1 MTYDPK
7 TGEYTI
13 PPAVQAPG
21 ASVPNPRTQAPTTIV
36 CFGNEHQL
44 NLAVE
49 QERLG
54 GIFESYPLDSLKQ
67 RATMRSAKDFISEH
81 ENVLL
86 LGSFPES
93 VLDRDDF
100 ERIWRQWTSAVH
112 TNKQCGGSFALIM
125 PKVSEFW
132 HSDFFVKFAND
143 FTFDMAVM
151 DVTTTWLSTTHAPT
165 PNYAIVS
172 DDPYF
177 INQFAGCRRTRDE
190 RANPV
195 RPDRDVEIMPEEVAV
210 KVARSWMKSV
220 AFSQMLMQPVL
231 PSGGDAEG
239 EEVPQM
245 PVISANPKHS
255 SRSDRDKH
263 SDGGG
268 LLSSLLL
275 SVQMVA
281 KVLTK
286 QEIANSPK
294 ARQAMKDEYYSAVFN
309 TWFACRRGS

>member
-1 MTYDPK
+1 
-7 TGEYTI
+7 
-13 PPAVQAPG
+13 
-21 ASVPNPRTQAPTTIV
+21 
-36 CFGNEHQL
+36 
-44 NLAVE
+44 
-49 QERLG
+49 
-54 GIFESYPLDSLKQ
+54 
-67 RATMRSAKDFISEH
+67 
-81 ENVLL
+81 
-86 LGSFPES
+86 
-93 VLDRDDF
+93 
-100 ERIWRQWTSAVH
+100 WRQWTSAVH
-112 TNKQCGGSFALIM
+112 SNKKCGGSFALIM

-132 HSDFFVKFAND
+132 HSDSFVKFANY

-172 DDPYF
+172 DDPFF

-195 RPDRDVEIMPEEVAV
+195 RPDRDVEIMPEEVAI

-220 AFSQMLMQPVL
+220 AFSQLLMQPAL

-239 EEVPQM
+239 EEIPQM
-245 PVISANPKHS
+245 PVCSVNPSHS

-294 ARQAMKDEYYSAVFN
+294 ARQAMKDEYYGLQNVGTWDLSRVMPKWQVKKKAQDDGRVVHFARVFGICSEKGSELPEGHKDRKCKGRFVYDGRHGAVRDEFN
-309 TWFACRRGS
+309 AAALHEDLGSSPATLESSKMVDAYGCVTGN